1 MKRWLCGALAALMA
15 LTTGVLRHPES
26 GLHQRDA
33 HSATPQADGES
44 NTIRVGSYQEA
55 GERPD
60 LPHRP
65 GNRGGSHPL

>member
-15 LTTGVLRHPES
+15 LTTGCSAILN
-26 GLHQRDA
+26 RDYTSVTP

-44 NTIRVGSYQEA
+44 NTIRVGSYQEL
-55 GERPD
+55 D

>member
-15 LTTGVLRHPES
+15 LTTGCSAILN
-26 GLHQRDA
+26 RDYTSVTP

-44 NTIRVGSYQEA
+44 KHHPGGELPGA